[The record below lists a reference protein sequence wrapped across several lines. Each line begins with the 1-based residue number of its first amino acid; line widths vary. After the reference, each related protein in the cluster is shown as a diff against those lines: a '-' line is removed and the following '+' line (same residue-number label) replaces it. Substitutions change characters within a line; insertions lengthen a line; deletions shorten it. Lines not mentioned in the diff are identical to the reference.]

1 MMVIFIRLPLP
12 QETHA
17 TSSLPRR
24 KLVIFAFPPP
34 YKLNSHKFTLTK
46 ASITASLPSSLFEM
60 IGLFIFCNDVRVL
73 RSELR
78 NLMLK
83 SAVPRPLQDF
93 PQQWC
98 FPISMASW
106 VYDSDLSEDVK
117 DKNTIVIEDDVWIG
131 VGSVILS
138 GLRVGRSAVIAA
150 GSTVTRDVSE
160 NTIVAGNPAKAVGQR
175 FSASDFVI
183 QSEALSRRYR
193 K

>member
-1 MMVIFIRLPLP
+1 
-12 QETHA
+12 
-17 TSSLPRR
+17 
-24 KLVIFAFPPP
+24 
-34 YKLNSHKFTLTK
+34 
-46 ASITASLPSSLFEM
+46 
-60 IGLFIFCNDVRVL
+60 
-73 RSELR
+73 
-78 NLMLK
+78 MLK
-83 SAVPRPLQDF
+83 SIFRNIYRWLNRLLSVRSNVVIHPNLVVGVSSYITAPNRLEIGRDVSIGRNCWIACDGRIGNGVLISSYVAIAGRYDHDMREVGV
-93 PQQWC
+93 
-98 FPISMASW
+98 PISMASW